1 MKQENSS
8 LVKLLNELSINI
20 SDPDL
25 LKNAF
30 VHRSYLNENR
40 KFHLPSNER
49 LEFLGDACLEL
60 VVSEF
65 LYKEYPLEP
74 EGILT
79 SYRGALVNTESL
91 AESAKQLDLGKYLL
105 LSRGEEEGGGR
116 GSHYLLANTLE
127 ALIGAIY
134 LNQGYDAAAILIH
147 TYITNK
153 LTHIISEERFRDP
166 KSKLQEKT
174 QAYFGI
180 TPQYEVTSEMGPDH
194 NKVFTVAVKL
204 NSNIVGSGKGSSKQK
219 AELDAAKTAIN
230 NWETIETSMG
240 IKSTEGSI

>member
-1 MKQENSS
+1 MDKSNSPI
-8 LVKLLNELSINI
+8 LQILADLTINLTDFDI
-20 SDPDL
+20 L
-25 LKNAF
+25 QNAF

-65 LYKEYPLEP
+65 LYKNYPHDP

-91 AESAKQLDLGKYLL
+91 AESAKLLDLGKYLL
-105 LSRGEEEGGGR
+105 LSRGEEDGGGR
-116 GSHYLLANTLE
+116 ESHYLLANTLE

-134 LNQGYDAAAILIH
+134 LDQGYDAAAILIH

-153 LTHIISEERFRDP
+153 LTHIIAEERFRDP

-174 QAYFGI
+174 QAYYGV
-180 TPQYEVTSEMGPDH
+180 TPQYEVTSEIGPDH
-194 NKVFTVAVKL
+194 HKIFTVAVKL

-219 AELDAAKTAIN
+219 AELDAAKNAVS
-230 NWETIETSMG
+230 NWASIEDLMAV
-240 IKSTEGSI
+240 KSNGLNI